1 MNDPIKDPTPI
12 SASDEFSNCMSS
24 LSSRLGIAARSLMP
38 TDEEFAKLPVPQQ
51 QAIIISQGAQEL
63 NARISQIVDLIK
75 TGFGIKLSL
84 GDFAVVLGAVM
95 GIGTLQEQKA
105 GAQIPPGLPKQAGL
119 LMQASIEEILKASV
133 KADNLQQQPMIKS

>member
-1 MNDPIKDPTPI
+1 MSDQTPI
-12 SASDEFSNCMSS
+12 SANDEFQNCMNN
-24 LSSRLGIAARSLMP
+24 LASRLGMAARTLMP
-38 TDEEFAKLPVPQQ
+38 TDKEFAKLPVPQQ
-51 QAIIISQGAQEL
+51 QAITISQGAQEL
-63 NARISQIVDLIK
+63 DARITKLVDLIK

-95 GIGTLQEQKA
+95 GLGTLQEQKS

-119 LMQASIEEILKASV
+119 LMQAGVEEILKASL